1 MVRQVM
7 SALRELSRKA
17 GLPPSSRRELLDELS
32 GDLEELYGV
41 LRARGLGP
49 AAAWRAAA
57 EMLLPDDMALRE
69 LAGLHRPVWV
79 RWTERLTGPRSRGA
93 ADAVLVTILTGFV
106 ILSTMGALFNGGVLA
121 PLTWS
126 LAPVMVAGMAASAL
140 IAWQVFRVVFLA
152 ESRPERVRG
161 GAQRIAVAGFVTL
174 AVGAL
179 SAGMGLVAGV
189 SSSTRETGG
198 VEPNFLLLEWV
209 PTAVA
214 QLSLGLV
221 VVLECGVAWMLLARR
236 AGRLEDDTAR
246 ALARVRGFHFPGAR
260 S

>member
-1 MVRQVM
+1 MVRPVM

-49 AAAWRAAA
+49 TAAWRAAA

-69 LAGLHRPVWV
+69 LAALHRPVWV

-106 ILSTMGALFNGGVLA
+106 LLATMGALFNGGVLA

-126 LAPVMVAGMAASAL
+126 LAPVVVAGMAASAL
-140 IAWQVFRVVFLA
+140 IAWQGFRVVFLA

-179 SAGMGLVAGV
+179 SAGAGFVAAVASAAG
-189 SSSTRETGG
+189 EAGG
-198 VEPNFLLLEWV
+198 IEASFLLLQWV

-246 ALARVRGFHFPGAR
+246 ALARVRGFHFPGA
-260 S
+260 